1 MLIIFFEAYMP
12 EIYFIYGLSFFL
24 MGFAISLQV
33 RRNSSFTMARS
44 LWLLAVFGFLHGI
57 SEWFY
62 FYVPYRA
69 ALSGENLTYIFRLL
83 ELNFIGISF
92 AFLLFF
98 GIRLLDDVLV
108 HQSFK
113 KLLYLAVALTALWF
127 GYFTVYR
134 LLILQENTAYWITMG
149 DIYSRHFFG
158 LPGGLLSAYAV
169 YRQRDQVKLFG
180 GRPGVILGLNI
191 LAFSFVLYSLVA
203 GAVVPPAPVFLA
215 GVINTENFFLVTGI
229 PSPVIRMVSCI
240 IITVSML
247 RVLTLF
253 QEEKTALIRKVV
265 SENAVLMERERIKKD
280 LHDGIIQSLYAV
292 GLHLKE
298 VEYLLQ
304 DQAYPEADEKIESI
318 IEEYDKVISDLR
330 MYIQDLK
337 RVELA
342 GLDLRQLIEEV
353 ASIFSASN
361 LHVMAGEGLKR
372 YHLSPES
379 KVHLFHILRE
389 LLTNAVKY
397 SGAGRIELNAYCRQR
412 TLHVSLQDNGK
423 GFELM
428 ELKEKQDRREK
439 LGLLHVRARVE
450 AIHGSFQLMSQKGK
464 GTRAVV
470 TIPLEEGCED
480 DQSDDRGRPRGG
492 PPGAQRAVKP

>member
-1 MLIIFFEAYMP
+1 MLINFFEAYMS
-12 EIYFIYGLSFFL
+12 EIYFVYGLSFFL

-44 LWLLAVFGFLHGI
+44 LWILAVFGFLHGI

-69 ALSGENLTYIFRLL
+69 ALSGPNVTYIFQLL

-98 GIRLLDDVLV
+98 GIRLVDDVLV
-108 HQSFK
+108 HRDLRKF
-113 KLLYLAVALTALWF
+113 LYLAIFLTALWF
-127 GYFTVYR
+127 VYFTVYR
-134 LLILQENTAYWITMG
+134 ILILQENTAYWFTLG

-180 GRPGVILGLNI
+180 GRPGVILSLNI
-191 LAFSFVLYSLVA
+191 LAVSFVIYALVA

-215 GVINTENFFLVTGI
+215 GVINTENFFLLTGI

-253 QEEKTALIRKVV
+253 QEEKSALIRKVV
-265 SENAVLMERERIKKD
+265 GENAVLMERERIKKD

-298 VEYLLQ
+298 VEYLHQ
-304 DQAYPEADEKIESI
+304 NKAYQEADKKINSI
-318 IEEYDKVISDLR
+318 IEEYDHVISDLR

-353 ASIFSASN
+353 ASIFSSSN
-361 LHVMAGEGLKR
+361 LHMTVSEGLKSR
-372 YHLSPES
+372 HLSPET
-379 KVHLFHILRE
+379 KVQLFHILRE

-397 SGAGRIELNAYCRQR
+397 SGAGRIELQAYCRR
-412 TLHVSLQDNGK
+412 RYLTVILLDDGR
-423 GFELM
+423 GFELK

-450 AIHGSFQLMSQKGK
+450 AVKGSFQLISDKGR
-464 GTRAVV
+464 GTQAII
-470 TIPLEEGCED
+470 TIPLEEDCTD
-480 DQSDDRGRPRGG
+480 DQGNDRGRSRSGS
-492 PPGAQRAVKP
+492 PGAQRPSE